1 MKNKKG
7 IEFSVGMIVMIIIAI
22 VIFII
27 SISFLFKWFG
37 EAEVLKAEIDRQTEE
52 QIKTALRQGTSL
64 VAIPINIQSAGLRD
78 KVSFGVGVRNIVDE
92 QIFSGRIAFSGAYTP
107 DGRDIT
113 VDRAVVEED
122 WLGAFAEMPSFTLK
136 KNEMQIIPVLII
148 PGKIEETK
156 LATKGD
162 YVFNVCIYKKETPGS
177 CTVSEIAQDPDLYT
191 GKIYQVTVRIE

>member
-1 MKNKKG
+1 MRNKKG

-64 VAIPINIQSAGLRD
+64 VAIPINIKSAGLGD
-78 KVSFGVGVRNIVDE
+78 KVSFGIGVRNIVDE
-92 QIFSGRIAFSGAYTP
+92 QIFSGRIAFSGAYRP
-107 DGRDIT
+107 DGRDIS
-113 VDRAVVEED
+113 VDRTVVEEE
-122 WLGAFAEMPSFTLK
+122 WLGAFAEMPSFTLE
-136 KNEMQIIPVLII
+136 KNEMEIIPILII

-162 YVFNVCIYKKETPGS
+162 YVFNVCIYKKGTPRES
-177 CTVSEIAQDPDLYT
+177 CDPSVMQDPDLYT